1 MAHHGHDCGD
11 VAHGGKAPLLS
22 LEAALAEYARHIHPL
37 AAERKAVVDALGQ
50 VLAEPVASA
59 VDLPLFTQS
68 AVDGYALRAADSAAP
83 LRLVG
88 EIAAGDAARLQ
99 VGPGEAVRIFTG
111 GALPPGAD
119 TVARQE
125 IVSREDSTIRL
136 AQALQPGA
144 DTRYRGEEVRQG
156 DAIAAPGLRL
166 HSGLLAALAMA
177 GVAQVGVRPRPRVAV
192 LVTGNEVARP
202 GEALAE
208 GHIHDANGPLCRG
221 WLAEQG
227 YPLALLRYV
236 PDTLE
241 AVSAALAEASASADL
256 VISTGGV
263 SVGDHD
269 HLPAAAEATG
279 YRRVFWKVAQK
290 PGKPIWYGMRG
301 NTPLLAL
308 PGNPAAVLIGLH
320 VHVIR
325 ALQLLEGIESPAPL
339 WRAGRLA
346 TDFRADRQ
354 RDSLLRVAVEH
365 DATGRTLL
373 QRLGKQDSHMLSN
386 LALADALAWL
396 PASEAA
402 LPAGSM
408 VRWISLR

>member
-1 MAHHGHDCGD
+1 MAHDCGD
-11 VAHGGKAPLLS
+11 VAHGGKQPLLP
-22 LEAALAEYARHIHPL
+22 LDAALAEYARHIQPL
-37 AAERKAVVDALGQ
+37 VPETRALVDALGQ
-50 VLAEPVASA
+50 VLAAPASSA

-68 AVDGYALRAADSAAP
+68 AVDGYALRTADSAAP
-83 LRLVG
+83 LTLIG
-88 EIAAGDAARLQ
+88 EIAAGDAAKQ
-99 VGPGEAVRIFTG
+99 PVGPGEAVRIFTG

-125 IVSREDSTIRL
+125 IVHREGTTIRL
-136 AQALQPGA
+136 GQPLQAGV
-144 DTRYRGEEVRQG
+144 DIRYRGEEIRAG
-156 DAIAAPGLRL
+156 DAIARPGQRL

-177 GVAQVGVRPRPRVAV
+177 GVAQVAVRPRPRVAV

-202 GEALAE
+202 GEALSE

-241 AVSAALAEASASADL
+241 AVSAALAEASAVADL
-256 VISTGGV
+256 VISSGGV

-339 WRAGRLA
+339 WRVGTLA
-346 TDFRADRQ
+346 TEFRADRQ
-354 RDSLLRVAVEH
+354 RDSLLRVAMQQ
-365 DATGRTLL
+365 DADGRPLL
-373 QRLGKQDSHMLSN
+373 HKLGKQDSHMLSN
-386 LALADALAWL
+386 LAAADALAWL
-396 PASEAA
+396 PASAEP
-402 LPAGSM
+402 LPAGHK
-408 VRWISLR
+408 VRWIALR